1 MFRAV
6 LLLFLLEAA
15 VAAVDGGGGGGG
27 GGYGRGGGGGIEY
40 TDPFKYFQACR
51 ENARSGAV
59 RCNTY
64 ACYTK

>member
-1 MFRAV
+1 MFRAS
-6 LLLFLLEAA
+6 LLLFLLEAV

-27 GGYGRGGGGGIEY
+27 GGYGRGVGGIEY